1 MKRGS
6 AKSKIVHQS
15 DSQKK
20 LNRPLLR
27 ALAKAYRGE
36 NDIRFWSCGQVH
48 RQKQVIESVC
58 TTAFKVEQ
66 SQSEN
71 KKKHRNGRFS
81 SRYLIAGHCIFRNQ
95 PFVV

>member
-36 NDIRFWSCGQVH
+36 NDIRDF
-48 RQKQVIESVC
+48 
-58 TTAFKVEQ
+58 
-66 SQSEN
+66 
-71 KKKHRNGRFS
+71 
-81 SRYLIAGHCIFRNQ
+81 L
-95 PFVV
+95 VVRTGTSTKTSYRKRMYDGF